1 MIINTII
8 DGEKQRIT
16 LTPLKYKGF
25 EKYLL
30 LDESIKNVGYHY
42 LFNIGHNRALS
53 VVKQDKTCGYLAD
66 EFEIAIIGTN
76 GNCIK
81 PIMVGLLTNKDVLM
95 LLDRLLSI
103 NYLGSDVRD
112 LLPKNVGMLKEY
124 FDKDQEDNY

>member
-8 DGEKQRIT
+8 DGEKLRIA

-25 EKYLL
+25 EKYVI
-30 LDESIKNVGYHY
+30 LDESIKDVGYHY

-66 EFEIAIIGTN
+66 EFEVAIIGTN
-76 GNCIK
+76 GNYIK
-81 PIMVGLLTNKDVLM
+81 PTMVGLLTNKDVLI

-103 NYLGSDVRD
+103 KYLGSDVGD
-112 LLPKNVGMLKEY
+112 LLPKNVGMLKEHY
-124 FDKDQEDNY
+124 DEGQEDY

>member
-42 LFNIGHNRALS
+42 LFNIGYNRALS

-76 GNCIK
+76 GNYIK

-95 LLDRLLSI
+95 LLDRLLII

>member
-8 DGEKQRIT
+8 DGEKLRIA

-25 EKYLL
+25 EKYVI
-30 LDESIKNVGYHY
+30 LDESIKDVGYHY

-53 VVKQDKTCGYLAD
+53 VVKQDKTYGYLAN
-66 EFEIAIIGTN
+66 EFEVAIIGTN
-76 GNCIK
+76 GNYIK

>member
-8 DGEKQRIT
+8 DGEKLRIA

-25 EKYLL
+25 EKYVI
-30 LDESIKNVGYHY
+30 LDESIKDVGYHY

-53 VVKQDKTCGYLAD
+53 VAKQDKTCGCLAD
-66 EFEIAIIGTN
+66 EFEVAIIGTN
-76 GNCIK
+76 GNYIK
-81 PIMVGLLTNKDVLM
+81 PTMVGLLTNRDVLM

-112 LLPKNVGMLKEY
+112 LLPKNVGMLKEHY
-124 FDKDQEDNY
+124 DEYQEDY

>member
-8 DGEKQRIT
+8 DGEKLRIA

-25 EKYLL
+25 EKYVI
-30 LDESIKNVGYHY
+30 LDESIKDVGYHY

-66 EFEIAIIGTN
+66 EFEVAIIGTN
-76 GNCIK
+76 GNYIK
-81 PIMVGLLTNKDVLM
+81 PTMVGLLTNKDVLI

-103 NYLGSDVRD
+103 NYLGSDVGD

>member
-25 EKYLL
+25 EKYVI
-30 LDESIKNVGYHY
+30 LDEVIKDIGYHY

-53 VVKQDKTCGYLAD
+53 VVKQNKTCGYLAD
-66 EFEIAIIGTN
+66 EFEVAIIGTN
-76 GNCIK
+76 GNYIK
-81 PIMVGLLTNKDVLM
+81 PTMVGLLTNRDVLM

-112 LLPKNVGMLKEY
+112 LLPKNVGMLKEHY
-124 FDKDQEDNY
+124 DEYQEDY

>member
-8 DGEKQRIT
+8 DGEKLRIA

-25 EKYLL
+25 EKYVI
-30 LDESIKNVGYHY
+30 LDESIKDVGYHY

-53 VVKQDKTCGYLAD
+53 VVKQNKTCGYLAN
-66 EFEIAIIGTN
+66 EFEVAIIGTN
-76 GNCIK
+76 GNYIK
-81 PIMVGLLTNKDVLM
+81 PTMVGLLTNKDVLI

-112 LLPKNVGMLKEY
+112 LLPKNIGMLKEHY
-124 FDKDQEDNY
+124 DEYQVDY

>member
-8 DGEKQRIT
+8 DGEKLRIA

-25 EKYLL
+25 EKYVI
-30 LDESIKNVGYHY
+30 LDESIKDVGYHY
-42 LFNIGHNRALS
+42 LFNISHNRALS

-66 EFEIAIIGTN
+66 EFEVAIIGTN
-76 GNCIK
+76 GNYIK
-81 PIMVGLLTNKDVLM
+81 PTMVGLLTNKDVLI

-103 NYLGSDVRD
+103 KYLGSDVGD

-124 FDKDQEDNY
+124 YDECQEDY